1 MTQRPAKLETW
12 GPAQC
17 DLAPG
22 LAQGRR
28 NQSETGNLFKHPR
41 YVSDKVGLPTRKRVS
56 NPFAGFGV
64 PHETGAVCSVLES
77 LPCGDQGL
85 KAARPLQFSLRC
97 VSLRSEKIGSST
109 RRLCRSRSASLD
121 PFIPS

>member
-12 GPAQC
+12 GSAQC

-28 NQSETGNLFKHPR
+28 IQSETGNLFTHPR

-64 PHETGAVCSVLES
+64 PHETGAVCSVLEKS
-77 LPCGDQGL
+77 
-85 KAARPLQFSLRC
+85 AMR
-97 VSLRSEKIGSST
+97 
-109 RRLCRSRSASLD
+109 RSRPQGRAAPPIFPALRFT
-121 PFIPS
+121 PLRKNRFLRAPALPVAFREP